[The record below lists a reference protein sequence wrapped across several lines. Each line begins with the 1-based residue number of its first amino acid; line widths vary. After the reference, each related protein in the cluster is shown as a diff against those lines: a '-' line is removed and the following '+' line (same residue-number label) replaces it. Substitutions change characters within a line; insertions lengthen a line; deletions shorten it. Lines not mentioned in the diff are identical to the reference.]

1 MAADTSQVP
10 VPARQAPVPE
20 CMIDVRHLRKR
31 FGSKVVLEDV
41 SFTVQRGTVCVVM
54 GGSGSGKSTVLR
66 HLIGAYR
73 PDNGEIYLDGEEITQ
88 LDARALQQV
97 RRKFG
102 MLFQGGALL
111 NSLTVGE
118 NVALPIRH
126 HTELPEETIEIMVK
140 LKLEL
145 VGLRDAEHLK
155 PSEISGGM
163 QKRVSLARAIALDPK
178 IVFYDEP
185 SAGLDPIVTGVID
198 KLMIDLT
205 DKMGIT
211 SLVVTHDMQSAF
223 RIADKMI
230 MLHRG
235 RIVAWHARRD
245 AGVARSASATVHHGR
260 SGRSHPA
267 AYVAKRV
274 PRGYFGVVVSSPCG
288 RGLG

>member
-1 MAADTSQVP
+1 MAADNG
-10 VPARQAPVPE
+10 QAPAAE
-20 CMIDVRHLRKR
+20 CIIDVRHLRKR

-41 SFTVQRGTVCVVM
+41 SFTVERGTVCVVM

-66 HLIGAYR
+66 HLIGAYK
-73 PDNGEIYLDGEEITQ
+73 PDGGEIYLDGEEITGFNE
-88 LDARALQQV
+88 RELQRV

-126 HTELPEETIEIMVK
+126 HTDLPEETIEIMVK

-185 SAGLDPIVTGVID
+185 SAGLDPIVSGIID
-198 KLMIDLT
+198 KLMTDLT
-205 DKMGIT
+205 DKMGVT
-211 SLVVTHDMQSAF
+211 SLVVTHNMQSAF
-223 RIADKMI
+223 RIAHKMI

-235 RIVAWHARRD
+235 RIVA
-245 AGVARSASATVHHGR
+245 AGTPEQIQGSSDPLVHQFITGAPDGPIPLR
-260 SGRSHPA
+260 MSQKD
-267 AYVAKRV
+267 YQEDIL
-274 PRGYFGVVVSSPCG
+274 
-288 RGLG
+288 GL

>member
-1 MAADTSQVP
+1 
-10 VPARQAPVPE
+10 
-20 CMIDVRHLRKR
+20 MIDVRHLRKT
-31 FGSKVVLEDV
+31 FTGKVVLEDV
-41 SFTVQRGTVCVVM
+41 NFTVERGSVCVVM

-73 PDNGEIYLDGEEITQ
+73 PDSGEIYLDGEEISH
-88 LDARALQQV
+88 LSEHELERV

-118 NVALPIRH
+118 NIALPIRH
-126 HTELPEETIEIMVK
+126 HTDLPDETIELMVK
-140 LKLEL
+140 MKLEL

-155 PSEISGGM
+155 PSQISGGM

-185 SAGLDPIVTGVID
+185 SAGLDPIVTAVID
-198 KLMIDLT
+198 TLMVDLT
-205 DKMGIT
+205 RLMGIT

-223 RIADKMI
+223 RIADQMI

-235 RIVAWHARRD
+235 RIVA
-245 AGVARSASATVHHGR
+245 HGTPEEIK
-260 SGRSHPA
+260 H
-267 AYVAKRV
+267 
-274 PRGYFGVVVSSPCG
+274 SSDPLVQQFITG
-288 RGLG
+288 APDGPIPLRMSQKDYRADMLGL

>member
-1 MAADTSQVP
+1 
-10 VPARQAPVPE
+10 
-20 CMIDVRHLRKR
+20 MIEVCHLRKS
-31 FGSKVVLEDV
+31 FGGKTVLEDV
-41 SFTVQRGTVCVVM
+41 SFAVERGTVCVVM
-54 GGSGSGKSTVLR
+54 GGSGSGKSTILR
-66 HLIGAYR
+66 HLIGAYK
-73 PDNGEIYLDGEEITQ
+73 PDSGEIYLDGEEITH
-88 LDARALQQV
+88 LNERELQRV

-126 HTELPEETIEIMVK
+126 HTDLPEETIGIMVK

-155 PSEISGGM
+155 PSQISGGM

-185 SAGLDPIVTGVID
+185 SAGLDPIMSGVID

-205 DKMGIT
+205 KKMGIT
-211 SLVVTHDMQSAF
+211 SLVVTHDMASAF
-223 RIADKMI
+223 RIADQMI

-235 RIVAWHARRD
+235 RIVA
-245 AGVARSASATVHHGR
+245 
-260 SGRSHPA
+260 SGTREAMQQAEDPLVQQFVTGAPDGPIPLYMSQKD
-267 AYVAKRV
+267 YEEDIL
-274 PRGYFGVVVSSPCG
+274 
-288 RGLG
+288 GL

>member
-1 MAADTSQVP
+1 MGTMNGNAAR
-10 VPARQAPVPE
+10 A
-20 CMIDVRHLRKR
+20 MIAVQHLRKS
-31 FGSKVVLEDV
+31 FGKKVILEDV
-41 SFTVQRGTVCVVM
+41 TFDVASGTVCVIM
-54 GGSGSGKSTVLR
+54 GGSGSGKSTILR
-66 HLIGAYR
+66 LLIGALK
-73 PDNGEIYLDGEEITQ
+73 PDSGEIYLDGEEITH
-88 LDARALQQV
+88 LHERELQGV

-126 HTELPEETIEIMVK
+126 HTDLPEETIAIMVK

-198 KLMIDLT
+198 TLMLDLT
-205 DKMGIT
+205 RKMGIT
-211 SLVVTHDMQSAF
+211 SVVVTHDMQSAF
-223 RIADKMI
+223 RIATTMV

-235 RIVAWHARRD
+235 RIVATGTPEEIRRSTD
-245 AGVARSASATVHHGR
+245 PLVQQFITG
-260 SGRSHPA
+260 A
-267 AYVAKRV
+267 ADGPIPLRMSQKDYQEDIL
-274 PRGYFGVVVSSPCG
+274 
-288 RGLG
+288 GL

>member
-1 MAADTSQVP
+1 MAADHG
-10 VPARQAPVPE
+10 QAPASE
-20 CMIDVRHLRKR
+20 CIIDVRHLRKR

-41 SFTVQRGTVCVVM
+41 SFTVERGTVCVVM

-66 HLIGAYR
+66 HLIGAYK
-73 PDNGEIYLDGEEITQ
+73 PDGGEIYLDGEEITGFN
-88 LDARALQQV
+88 ARELQRV

-126 HTELPEETIEIMVK
+126 HTDLPEETIAIMVK

-163 QKRVSLARAIALDPK
+163 QKRVSLARALALDPK

-185 SAGLDPIVTGVID
+185 SAGLDPIVSGIID
-198 KLMIDLT
+198 KLMTDLT

-211 SLVVTHDMQSAF
+211 SLVVTHDMHSAF
-223 RIADKMI
+223 RIAHKMI

-235 RIVAWHARRD
+235 RIVA
-245 AGVARSASATVHHGR
+245 AGTPEEIQGSSDPLVHQFITGAPDGPIPLR
-260 SGRSHPA
+260 MSQKDYQEDILGLYSL
-267 AYVAKRV
+267 
-274 PRGYFGVVVSSPCG
+274 SPTG
-288 RGLG
+288 RGLERG

>member
-1 MAADTSQVP
+1 MAADNG
-10 VPARQAPVPE
+10 QAPASE
-20 CMIDVRHLRKR
+20 CIIDVRHLRKR
-31 FGSKVVLEDV
+31 FGSKVVLEEV
-41 SFTVQRGTVCVVM
+41 SFTVERGTVCVVM

-66 HLIGAYR
+66 HLIGAYK
-73 PDNGEIYLDGEEITQ
+73 PDSGEIYLDGEEITGCNE
-88 LDARALQQV
+88 RELQRV

-126 HTELPEETIEIMVK
+126 HTDLPEETIEIMVK

-185 SAGLDPIVTGVID
+185 SAGLDPIVSGIID
-198 KLMIDLT
+198 KLMTDLT

-223 RIADKMI
+223 RIAHKMI

-235 RIVAWHARRD
+235 RIVA
-245 AGVARSASATVHHGR
+245 AGTPEEIQGSSDPLVHQFITGAPDGPIPLR
-260 SGRSHPA
+260 MSQKD
-267 AYVAKRV
+267 YQEDIL
-274 PRGYFGVVVSSPCG
+274 
-288 RGLG
+288 GL

>member
-1 MAADTSQVP
+1 MAAGNGQVP
-10 VPARQAPVPE
+10 ASE
-20 CMIDVRHLRKR
+20 WMIAVRHLRKR

-41 SFTVQRGTVCVVM
+41 SFTVQHGTVCVIM
-54 GGSGSGKSTVLR
+54 GGSGSGKSTILR
-66 HLIGAYR
+66 HLIGAYK
-73 PDNGEIYLDGEEITQ
+73 PDSGEIYLDGEEITC
-88 LDARALQQV
+88 LRERELQRV

-126 HTELPEETIEIMVK
+126 HTDLPKATIEIMVK

-185 SAGLDPIVTGVID
+185 SAGLDPIVAGVID

-205 DKMGIT
+205 GKMGIT

-223 RIADKMI
+223 RIADKMV

-235 RIVAWHARRD
+235 RIVA
-245 AGVARSASATVHHGR
+245 AGTPEEIRASADPLVQQFITGAPDGPIPLR
-260 SGRSHPA
+260 MSQKD
-267 AYVAKRV
+267 YQEDIL
-274 PRGYFGVVVSSPCG
+274 
-288 RGLG
+288 GL

>member
-1 MAADTSQVP
+1 MAADNG
-10 VPARQAPVPE
+10 QAPASE
-20 CMIDVRHLRKR
+20 CIIDVRHLRKR

-41 SFTVQRGTVCVVM
+41 SFTVERGTVCVVM

-66 HLIGAYR
+66 HLIGAYK
-73 PDNGEIYLDGEEITQ
+73 PDSGEIYLDGEEITGFNE
-88 LDARALQQV
+88 RELQRV

-118 NVALPIRH
+118 NVALPMRH
-126 HTELPEETIEIMVK
+126 HTDLPEETIEIMVK

-163 QKRVSLARAIALDPK
+163 QKRVSLARAIALDPQ

-185 SAGLDPIVTGVID
+185 SAGLDPIVSGIID
-198 KLMIDLT
+198 KLMTDLT
-205 DKMGIT
+205 DKMGVT
-211 SLVVTHDMQSAF
+211 SLVVTHDMHSAF
-223 RIADKMI
+223 RIAHKMI

-235 RIVAWHARRD
+235 RIVA
-245 AGVARSASATVHHGR
+245 AGTPEEIQGSSDPLVHQFITGAPDGPIPLR
-260 SGRSHPA
+260 MSQKD
-267 AYVAKRV
+267 YQEDIL
-274 PRGYFGVVVSSPCG
+274 
-288 RGLG
+288 GL

>member
-1 MAADTSQVP
+1 MAADNG
-10 VPARQAPVPE
+10 QAPASE
-20 CMIDVRHLRKR
+20 CIIDVRHLRKR

-41 SFTVQRGTVCVVM
+41 SFTVERGTVCVVM

-66 HLIGAYR
+66 HLIGAYK
-73 PDNGEIYLDGEEITQ
+73 PDGGEIYLDGEEITGFNE
-88 LDARALQQV
+88 RELQRV

-118 NVALPIRH
+118 NVALPMRH
-126 HTELPEETIEIMVK
+126 HTDLPEETIEIMVK

-163 QKRVSLARAIALDPK
+163 QKRVSLARALALDPK

-185 SAGLDPIVTGVID
+185 SAGLDPIVSGIID
-198 KLMIDLT
+198 KLMTDLT

-223 RIADKMI
+223 RIAHKMI

-235 RIVAWHARRD
+235 RIVA
-245 AGVARSASATVHHGR
+245 AGTPEEIQGSSDPLVHQFITGAPDGPIPLR
-260 SGRSHPA
+260 MSQKD
-267 AYVAKRV
+267 YQEDIL
-274 PRGYFGVVVSSPCG
+274 
-288 RGLG
+288 GL

>member
-1 MAADTSQVP
+1 MAADNG
-10 VPARQAPVPE
+10 QAPASE
-20 CMIDVRHLRKR
+20 CIIDVRHLRKR

-41 SFTVQRGTVCVVM
+41 SFTVERGTVCVVM

-66 HLIGAYR
+66 HLIGAYK
-73 PDNGEIYLDGEEITQ
+73 PDGGEIYLDGEEITGFN
-88 LDARALQQV
+88 ARELQRV

-126 HTELPEETIEIMVK
+126 HTELPEETIEIMV
-140 LKLEL
+140 KLEL

-185 SAGLDPIVTGVID
+185 SAGLDPIVAGVID

-205 DKMGIT
+205 DKLHIT

-235 RIVAWHARRD
+235 RIVA
-245 AGVARSASATVHHGR
+245 AGTPDEIRE
-260 SGRSHPA
+260 
-267 AYVAKRV
+267 
-274 PRGYFGVVVSSPCG
+274 SPDPLVQQFITG
-288 RGLG
+288 APDGPIPLRMSQKEYQEDILGL

>member
-1 MAADTSQVP
+1 MAAGNGQVP
-10 VPARQAPVPE
+10 ASE
-20 CMIDVRHLRKR
+20 WMIAVRHLRKR

-41 SFTVQRGTVCVVM
+41 SFTVQHGTVCVIM
-54 GGSGSGKSTVLR
+54 GGSGSGKSTILR

-73 PDNGEIYLDGEEITQ
+73 PDSGEIYLDGEEITC
-88 LDARALQQV
+88 LQERELQRV

-126 HTELPEETIEIMVK
+126 HTDLPEATIEIMVK

-185 SAGLDPIVTGVID
+185 SAGLDPIVAGVID

-223 RIADKMI
+223 RIADKMV

-235 RIVAWHARRD
+235 RIVA
-245 AGVARSASATVHHGR
+245 AGTPEEIRASADPLVQQFITGAPDGPIPLR
-260 SGRSHPA
+260 MSQKD
-267 AYVAKRV
+267 YQEDI
-274 PRGYFGVVVSSPCG
+274 
-288 RGLG
+288 LGEM

>member
-1 MAADTSQVP
+1 MAAGNG
-10 VPARQAPVPE
+10 PAPASE
-20 CMIDVRHLRKR
+20 WMIAVRHLRKR

-41 SFTVQRGTVCVVM
+41 SFTVERGTVCVIM

-66 HLIGAYR
+66 HLIGAYQ
-73 PDNGEIYLDGEEITQ
+73 PDSGEVYLDGEEITR
-88 LDARALQQV
+88 LSERELQRV

-126 HTELPEETIEIMVK
+126 HTDLPEDTIAIMVK

-185 SAGLDPIVTGVID
+185 SAGLDPIVAGVID
-198 KLMIDLT
+198 KLIIDLT

-235 RIVAWHARRD
+235 RIVA
-245 AGVARSASATVHHGR
+245 AGTPEAIRE
-260 SGRSHPA
+260 
-267 AYVAKRV
+267 
-274 PRGYFGVVVSSPCG
+274 SSDPLVQQFITG
-288 RGLG
+288 APDGPIPLRMSQKDYQEDILGL